1 MMGGDLLSYFGT
13 KAQME
18 ITLPLFAPLCTV
30 PLLNEKEA
38 LVLGL
43 VHQMRE
49 GGGLEVRR
57 GLFLEILHGSYI
69 WLNRNDVQQSPVK
82 YESPLPDTPNVGHN
96 QYSGGRHRVS
106 SKVIALELFL
116 KVTAQQTH

>member
-57 GLFLEILHGSYI
+57 ELFLEILHGSYI